1 MTRTPVLHIGSI
13 HCLLY
18 ISSINWE
25 EDIKVAWPQTQLGLL
40 LRHKLN
46 IVQDSVERRFLL
58 RTTKES
64 QLLYNLVN
72 WLTQTSCLLFHF
84 HSCTRWQ
91 AKIWRTLYPLD
102 CTKNLV
108 MEFFTINYVPITC
121 AFGIKGHSSMQFL
134 DSLLSVEITL
144 NKKLN
149 TIKCKGSNSHKE
161 TNDFSQMHSNRPEC
175 CM

>member
-72 WLTQTSCLLFHF
+72 WLTQTSCLLFDF

-91 AKIWRTLYPLD
+91 ANIWRILYPLD

-108 MEFFTINYVPITC
+108 MEFFYHQLRAYHVCIWYKGPLFYAVPWQF
-121 AFGIKGHSSMQFL
+121 AFSRDHTEQKTQYNQMQRIKL
-134 DSLLSVEITL
+134 A
-144 NKKLN
+144 
-149 TIKCKGSNSHKE
+149 
-161 TNDFSQMHSNRPEC
+161 
-175 CM
+175 